1 MEYYNNMIGDGT
13 TKTFYFTFPFFGV
26 NDVQVTIDGVAQTTD
41 EYIMTPTLTPNDADT
56 QYTGG
61 SIEFLTAPA
70 NGAEII
76 IYREI
81 DLVRHIDYQPTEK
94 PLSYQLNQEFNQ
106 CIGALREI
114 KIKIQNILNLAT
126 LPTLV
131 NLLTTVTDIQESLP
145 DFLTA
150 DDLTDINTAIATLP
164 NKADIDMDN
173 LSSTGKSTITSL
185 GMPDYAN
192 GTQLS
197 VSAGQSVQIEQ
208 DCCLYLYASNNGGIQ
223 IRQTNANGIILAQL
237 TQNSSIETSC
247 MIYVPAGITIYIKTK
262 TGNSG
267 ITKYPLRGQ

>member
-1 MEYYNNMIGDGT
+1 MEYYNNIIGDGT

-267 ITKYPLRGQ
+267 ITQYPLRGQ